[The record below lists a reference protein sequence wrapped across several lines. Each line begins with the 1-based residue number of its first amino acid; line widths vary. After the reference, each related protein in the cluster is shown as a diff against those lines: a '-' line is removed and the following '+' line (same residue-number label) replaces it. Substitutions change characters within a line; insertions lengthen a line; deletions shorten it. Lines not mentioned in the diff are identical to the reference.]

1 VSTRAS
7 HVFTM
12 FPVLA
17 NGQCVVVR
25 VAVMKNQ
32 SWTWVGSIVELIWSD
47 IQGGPQTLANFLYA
61 L

>member
-1 VSTRAS
+1 
-7 HVFTM
+7 M

-32 SWTWVGSIVELIWSD
+32 SWTWVGSIVELIFGRIYRVAPKRW
-47 IQGGPQTLANFLYA
+47 QTFCTPYNFIKY
-61 L
+61 